1 MPAKSKSTK
10 KAVSFDEYKTIK
22 DEIIEISEQRFEN
35 ILTKRLQSFKKEF
48 KSELMGELNPRF
60 DAMEAKFDARFG
72 AIDAKFDGLDG
83 KFDGINAKFGA
94 IDSRFDSVE
103 KRLSFLTWF
112 MPVLITLILTAFKLF
127 P

>member
-1 MPAKSKSTK
+1 MVTKSKSSK

-48 KSELMGELNPRF
+48 KSDLMSELNPRF
-60 DAMEAKFDARFG
+60 DA
-72 AIDAKFDGLDG
+72 ID
-83 KFDGINAKFGA
+83 AKFGA

>member
-48 KSELMGELNPRF
+48 KTELMSELNPRF
-60 DAMEAKFDARFG
+60 DAIETKFDAKFS
-72 AIDAKFDGLDG
+72 AIDH
-83 KFDGINAKFGA
+83 
-94 IDSRFDSVE
+94 RFDSIE

>member
-1 MPAKSKSTK
+1 MPAKPKSTK

-35 ILTKRLQSFKKEF
+35 ILTKRLHSFKKEF

-60 DAMEAKFDARFG
+60 DAIETKFD
-72 AIDAKFDGLDG
+72 
-83 KFDGINAKFGA
+83 AKFGA
-94 IDSRFDSVE
+94 IDHRFDSVE

>member
-60 DAMEAKFDARFG
+60 DAIEAKFDARFG
-72 AIDAKFDGLDG
+72 AID
-83 KFDGINAKFGA
+83 AKFGA

>member
-10 KAVSFDEYKTIK
+10 KTVSFDEYKTIK
-22 DEIIEISEQRFEN
+22 DKIIEISEQRFEN
-35 ILTKRLQSFKKEF
+35 ILSKRLLSFRQEF
-48 KSELMGELNPRF
+48 KTDLMAELNP
-60 DAMEAKFDARFG
+60 
-72 AIDAKFDGLDG
+72 
-83 KFDGINAKFGA
+83 
-94 IDSRFDSVE
+94 RFDSVE